1 MSFLDK
7 LNLRPQER
15 RLIVGVAMIIFVVL
29 NLLFVRPHFG
39 EWAATENKI
48 AQTKKALANF
58 QKEAARIPEYQKR
71 LAQLQTSGSD
81 VLSEEL
87 ELQRAVQTQV
97 VSHGLMVNR
106 YDPRARASESHTN
119 QFFGEQALAINFT
132 SGGKE
137 LVDFLVDIAA
147 GNSIIRVRDMSVRP
161 DPSQTKLVGD
171 ITVVASYQKK
181 TATNKTSV
189 AIAKKK

>member
-1 MSFLDK
+1 VSFLDK

-15 RLIVGVAMIIFVVL
+15 RLVVLVAVIVFIVL

-39 EWAATENKI
+39 EWGATENKI
-48 AQTKKALANF
+48 AQAKKMLASF
-58 QKEAARIPEYQKR
+58 QKEATRIPEYQKR
-71 LAQLQTSGSD
+71 LAQLQSSGSD

-87 ELQRAVQTQV
+87 ELQRAVQNQV
-97 VSHGLMVNR
+97 VSHGLMVTR
-106 YDPRARASESHTN
+106 YDPRARASESHTD

-147 GNSIIRVRDMSVRP
+147 GNSIIRVRDMSVKP
-161 DPSQTKLVGD
+161 DPSQT
-171 ITVVASYQKK
+171 
-181 TATNKTSV
+181 
-189 AIAKKK
+189 